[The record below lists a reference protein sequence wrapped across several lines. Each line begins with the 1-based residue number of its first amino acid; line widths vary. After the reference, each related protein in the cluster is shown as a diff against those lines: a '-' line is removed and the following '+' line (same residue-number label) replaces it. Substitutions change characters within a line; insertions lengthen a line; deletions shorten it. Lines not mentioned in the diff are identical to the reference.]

1 MALIEILTDSN
12 SENELSKVIDKDI
25 VKTNEIIY
33 VKEKNI
39 ENIKNIKL
47 ETIVI
52 NKKIEDKDIMKKII
66 DNSKYLIINKDNNPD
81 FKNYKDMNNIIT
93 YGYNSDSDITI
104 SSIKEEKTF
113 LCLQRNI
120 TSIYGKKIDI
130 QEIRAD
136 VNYKID
142 IYNIM
147 IIIALT
153 ILYAKW

>member
-104 SSIKEEKTF
+104 SSIKEEKSF

-153 ILYAKW
+153 ILYAK

>member
-81 FKNYKDMNNIIT
+81 FKNYKDMNNVIT

-104 SSIKEEKTF
+104 SSIKEEKSF

-153 ILYAKW
+153 ILYAK